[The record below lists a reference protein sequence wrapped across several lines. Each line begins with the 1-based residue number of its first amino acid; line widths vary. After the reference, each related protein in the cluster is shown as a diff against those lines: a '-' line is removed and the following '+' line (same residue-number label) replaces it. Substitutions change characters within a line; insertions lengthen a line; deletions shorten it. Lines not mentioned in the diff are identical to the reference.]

1 MLRMP
6 SLVAIGVILVT
17 LSCRHHPNGR
27 PHRNEP
33 DGVVNH
39 LAPLKLGMTRA
50 EVERAVTVSEAL
62 QVLASPASFA
72 EAVRAKLVSGV
83 EAVVMFDDGDLVFC
97 IQVEDGS
104 IRFSG
109 SIGVGST
116 WSEVRKIYPNA
127 TAFDFLGYGFL
138 LRVARDTWI
147 VFPFDSPKSGDG
159 LQDEARVVW
168 IEFRN
173 DL

>member
-1 MLRMP
+1 MFRMA
-6 SLVAIGVILVT
+6 SLFAIGVILIT
-17 LSCRHHPNGR
+17 LSCRHHRNQR
-27 PHRNEP
+27 PPRNEP

-50 EVERAVTVSEAL
+50 EVERAVTVSDAGL
-62 QVLASPASFA
+62 FLSSPGSFA
-72 EAVRAKLVSGV
+72 EGVRAKLVSGA

-97 IQVEDGS
+97 IRVKDES

-109 SIGVGST
+109 SIGVGSA

-127 TAFDFLGYGFL
+127 TAFERKGYGFV

-159 LQDEARVVW
+159 LQDEVRVEW